1 METTKNNLP
10 PNIIH
15 FFKKLSNYLDTK
27 LMFFGSVQ
35 RADYLP
41 GSSDIDVDIFT
52 DNVKST
58 IIKVQHFLKVKKT
71 KFKRFVWKLNNSQ
84 RVAYGYKIMYKN
96 PEEKLAAEFSIYDEK
111 FKDDILKEQLAKIDI
126 PLYISWMLI
135 FLKILHYNLE
145 IISKETYK
153 MYKKIILSYMIGL
166 PEDNFVV
173 LETTTDTLKGLDF

>member
-1 METTKNNLP
+1 
-10 PNIIH
+10 
-15 FFKKLSNYLDTK
+15 
-27 LMFFGSVQ
+27 
-35 RADYLP
+35 
-41 GSSDIDVDIFT
+41 
-52 DNVKST
+52 
-58 IIKVQHFLKVKKT
+58 
-71 KFKRFVWKLNNSQ
+71 
-84 RVAYGYKIMYKN
+84 
-96 PEEKLAAEFSIYDEK
+96 
-111 FKDDILKEQLAKIDI
+111 LKEQLAKIDI